1 MPTRI
6 VFGGGD
12 TLLVHEEAAVVVK
25 GLEDISPNAAD
36 LLRLTRAAGH
46 ADPGTFEGT
55 AVYVRPSHVLYVTP
69 V

>member
-6 VFGGGD
+6 VFEGGD
-12 TLLVHEEAAVVVK
+12 TLLVREEAVVVVK

-36 LLRLTRAAGH
+36 LLQLTRAAGH
-46 ADPGTFEGT
+46 ADAGTFEGA
-55 AVYVRPSHVLYVTP
+55 AVYVRPSPVLYVTP